1 MSDDETRPDLRSP
14 DHHGA
19 TYADG
24 PPDPFGP
31 VVVVHVLDIRLLAL
45 AGVIGYL
52 IGGIIF
58 GSNHGR

>member
-1 MSDDETRPDLRSP
+1 MPDKEKPPEGWGNPAVNETSL
-14 DHHGA
+14 
-19 TYADG
+19 

-31 VVVVHVLDIRLLAL
+31 VYVVHVLDIRLLAL

-58 GSNHGR
+58 GRNHG